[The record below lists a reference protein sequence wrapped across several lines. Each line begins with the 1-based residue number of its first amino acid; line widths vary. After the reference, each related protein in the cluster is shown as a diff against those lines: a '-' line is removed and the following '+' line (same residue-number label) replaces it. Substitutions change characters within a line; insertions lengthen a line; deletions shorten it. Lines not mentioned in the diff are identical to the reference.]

1 MDMTVEDARVVV
13 DDDGTDY
20 AFEVVGDNALEYRD
34 SSSTDA
40 AVPDDVIEA
49 LEAEGY
55 IVHPGDYD

>member
-1 MDMTVEDARVVV
+1 MDMTVEDGQVVV

-20 AFEVVGDNALEYRD
+20 AFEVVGDDALEYRD
-34 SSSTDA
+34 SSGTDA

>member
-1 MDMTVEDARVVV
+1 MDLTVEDARVVV
-13 DDDGTDY
+13 DDDGTAY

-40 AVPDDVIEA
+40 AVPDDVVEA

-55 IVHPGDYD
+55 IVHPDDYD